1 MRGAFLDVPSFGH
14 TYQNPNLT
22 TTGMLF
28 ISGEEL
34 YLDRLS
40 LAQLTQLF
48 LTSVLECP
56 FYKVR
61 ARAGLPYFSVGAAFF
76 CLPSPNL
83 LSFSSFDLSQ

>member
-1 MRGAFLDVPSFGH
+1 
-14 TYQNPNLT
+14 
-22 TTGMLF
+22 MLF

-34 YLDRLS
+34 YLDKLS

-61 ARAGLPYFSVGAAFF
+61 ARARAVLPYFPVRAASFF
-76 CLPSPNL
+76 LPSPSL